1 MDQERMRLDL
11 KTAGDSHGP
20 GLSMILIGIPAG
32 LELDELFIQM
42 ELARR
47 RSGPGRS
54 GRQDRE
60 KDEFEILGG
69 VHEGFTTGA
78 PISAIIHNKVRDNG
92 SNSLKKMRIPRPGH
106 ADLAGAMKYGFND
119 VRPIAERASAR
130 ETAARVVGGAIC
142 KLLLKHID
150 VSFCSRILTIGE
162 NNFLWDYE
170 YPTSDEIADN
180 PEMFAPDK
188 THISWGGQETIDLLI
203 TNAEQHG
210 YNLGAT
216 LQIIAMGL
224 PPGLGSHI
232 DWRERLDGRIAQL
245 FLSVPAVKG
254 IDIGDP
260 EVSRL
265 KSTDAQDAILPD
277 PAYPWIFKRRTNHA
291 GGLEGGC
298 TNGEPLLVNARFK
311 PIPTSDAPMESVELT
326 TLRSTTTSSYRH
338 DTCPVSAATV
348 ILENMLAL
356 ALADAALEKF
366 GGDTLNDFLAAREH
380 YLDRLKSVEAEKN
393 EEED

>member
-1 MDQERMRLDL
+1 
-11 KTAGDSHGP
+11 
-20 GLSMILIGIPAG
+20 MILIGIPAS
-32 LELDELFIQM
+32 LEIDEQFINN

-60 KDEFEILGG
+60 KDDFEILGG
-69 VHEGFTTGA
+69 IYEGLTSGA

-92 SNSLKKMRIPRPGH
+92 SQSLKKMRIPRPGH
-106 ADLAGAMKYGFND
+106 ADLCGAMKYGFND

-130 ETAARVVGGAIC
+130 ETAARVVGGSIC
-142 KLLLKHID
+142 KLLLQTIG
-150 VSFCSRILTIGE
+150 VSFCSRILAVGE
-162 NNFLWDYE
+162 NNFLWDHE
-170 YPTSDEIADN
+170 YPTAEQVSDN
-180 PEMFAPDK
+180 PDMFAPNI

-203 TNAEQHG
+203 TSAEQKG
-210 YNLGAT
+210 YNLGAMV
-216 LQIIAMGL
+216 QIIAMGL

-260 EVSRL
+260 EVFRL
-265 KSTDAQDAILPD
+265 ESNKAQDAILPD
-277 PAYPWIFKRRTNHA
+277 LAYPWIFKRRTNRA

-311 PIPTSDAPMESVELT
+311 PIPTSDIPLDSVELT
-326 TLRSTTTSSYRH
+326 TLRSTTTASYRH
-338 DTCPVSAATV
+338 DTCPVSAAAV

-356 ALADAALEKF
+356 ALADAALENSAAIPS
-366 GGDTLNDFLAAREH
+366 TISSPPANITSNDSIARKRSIPKTADSPCW
-380 YLDRLKSVEAEKN
+380 YN
-393 EEED
+393 FTG